1 MALAAQVLRFN
12 TVCSRMDISRSTL
25 HRIIKAGG
33 LKTVKLSAILNC
45 YGNLSIFRCLIDYW
59 S

>member
-33 LKTVKLSAILNC
+33 LKTVKLSSRAVGILEAD
-45 YGNLSIFRCLIDYW
+45 LIAYLERV
-59 S
+59 

>member
-12 TVCSRMDISRSTL
+12 TVSSRMDISRSTL

-33 LKTVKLSAILNC
+33 LKTVKLSSRAVGILEAD
-45 YGNLSIFRCLIDYW
+45 LIAYLERV
-59 S
+59 

>member
-1 MALAAQVLRFN
+1 MAIAAQVLRFN

-33 LKTVKLSAILNC
+33 LKTVKLSSRAVGILEAD
-45 YGNLSIFRCLIDYW
+45 LIAYLERV
-59 S
+59 

>member
-12 TVCSRMDISRSTL
+12 TVCSRMEISRTTL

-33 LKTVKLSAILNC
+33 LKTVKLSSRAVGILEAD
-45 YGNLSIFRCLIDYW
+45 LIAYLERV
-59 S
+59 

>member
-1 MALAAQVLRFN
+1 MAIAAQVLRFN

-33 LKTVKLSAILNC
+33 LKTVKLSSRAVGILEADLVA
-45 YGNLSIFRCLIDYW
+45 YLERV
-59 S
+59 

>member
-33 LKTVKLSAILNC
+33 LKTVKLSSRAVGILEAD
-45 YGNLSIFRCLIDYW
+45 LIAYLERI
-59 S
+59 